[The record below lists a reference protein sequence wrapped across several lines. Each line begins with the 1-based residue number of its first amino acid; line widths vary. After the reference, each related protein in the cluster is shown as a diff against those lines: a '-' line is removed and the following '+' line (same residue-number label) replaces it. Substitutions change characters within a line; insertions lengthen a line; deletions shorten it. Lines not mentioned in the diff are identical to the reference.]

1 MAAVIARRLTAGER
15 LRAGTRSA
23 SGEPAG
29 NVCQESIDLDP
40 ERQRRSGGAH
50 GLRAAAQQ
58 ASRTG
63 NGTPVAV
70 ILAVADDESLVET
83 SGTLPDPT
91 AMAESGEAEE
101 QMGNDEVHG
110 EAELRCSR
118 GPPRAGSPRTRVESA
133 SRCAAPGGTGRCARP
148 APL

>member
-1 MAAVIARRLTAGER
+1 M
-15 LRAGTRSA
+15 
-23 SGEPAG
+23 
-29 NVCQESIDLDP
+29 
-40 ERQRRSGGAH
+40 
-50 GLRAAAQQ
+50 
-58 ASRTG
+58 

-83 SGTLPDPT
+83 LGTLPDPT

-133 SRCAAPGGTGRCARP
+133 SRCAAMRSARP
-148 APL
+148 ALRTHARRIVGGWPVLPRFTPTSPRARGSPP